1 MVCLISS
8 NFLSICLIL
17 APDNATQ
24 NKLETQPMTVSQFT
38 PPMLRLDMEKIDA
51 DIAGFRELPLH
62 PCFERHLFA
71 PKQEAFFDEN
81 VLFTGPIGRN
91 AIVVTRDT
99 MGARPRRNVSSRK
112 EPTQFADGLIWS
124 ACKGALPP
132 DRLQL
137 SHEGML
143 PYEGCV

>member
-1 MVCLISS
+1 
-8 NFLSICLIL
+8 
-17 APDNATQ
+17 
-24 NKLETQPMTVSQFT
+24 MTVSKFT

-51 DIAGFRELPLH
+51 NIAGFRELPLH

-71 PKQEAFFDEN
+71 PKQEAFFDES
-81 VLFTGPIGRN
+81 VQVTCPVHGLSKPGDLFTGPIGRN

-99 MGARPRRNVSSRK
+99 MGARPRRIVSSRK

-132 DRLQL
+132 DRPQL
-137 SHEGML
+137 
-143 PYEGCV
+143 